1 MKFFSSFKFYL
12 FKYINLIANFFM
24 VKNVY
29 AEEEVLTR
37 IANALF
43 DLAVS
48 LAEKKKYQE
57 KKLA

>member
-1 MKFFSSFKFYL
+1 
-12 FKYINLIANFFM
+12 M